1 MSLLNLGIAALGAIG
16 SYRGNRTAAG
26 GGRSLPGVG
35 SMIGSA
41 AAGGIG
47 SAVGSW
53 LGGSNDGGG
62 YRRRRSRGF
71 SARDIRQA
79 RKLVRLASDFSCPGT
94 RTRKAGKKSCR

>member
-1 MSLLNLGIAALGAIG
+1 MSLLNLGIAALGAIT

-41 AAGGIG
+41 AAGGVG
-47 SAVGSW
+47 SAVGSFF
-53 LGGSNDGGG
+53 GGGNDGGG